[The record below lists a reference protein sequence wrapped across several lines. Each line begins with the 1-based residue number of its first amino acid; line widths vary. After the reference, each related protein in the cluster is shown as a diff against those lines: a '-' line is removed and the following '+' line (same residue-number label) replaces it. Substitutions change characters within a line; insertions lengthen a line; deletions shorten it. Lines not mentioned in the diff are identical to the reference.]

1 VGVLARGYAFVVVTL
16 RYFIIG
22 GWAAAL
28 ALAVAFL
35 PALAATASGGLSGL
49 IPKNTAAA
57 AAETEA
63 ARLFG
68 APLDAPVAVVQRDP
82 HGMPKA
88 ALDRSVRQAIV
99 VDRALSGS
107 PGNPAQGAQAAAAL
121 AQAGYPNA
129 AQILSGPVS
138 PGPPGGIPGL
148 AGVFPLPNASGLI
161 RGAREHSTT
170 VITFLYFRPS
180 TSLAAQTAGADSYVH
195 WYLGYPSSDV
205 AGVTGP
211 IPAQVAQDG
220 IIAHYLGWVEFFTVL
235 AIAVIVGARFRAVGA
250 PLVTLA
256 CAGTAYFLANRIVAW
271 AAERM
276 GASLPSDAG
285 PVLVVLLLGVT
296 TDYSVFFLSGMRA
309 NLAEGVRRLPAAR
322 LATAEFA
329 PIILAAGFIVAAT
342 TASLMVAA
350 NQSLREFGPAL
361 ALTVLTAM
369 AVSMTL
375 TPALMSVFGGLLF
388 RSVPPSR
395 RAARRQPRSAPE
407 AGADPAGA
415 DPAADPAGADPAA
428 ADPAAADPAAA
439 DPAAADPAGA
449 ERIGSRREGRNVPRR
464 LPPRILR
471 SGVARFA
478 AARPVALLT
487 AVACIAG
494 LLALAWFA
502 RHPRLGSPLV
512 NELPASSTARYAQDA
527 AAKGFAPGILSPTDI
542 LVIKPGVASQLPA
555 LTRFQREL
563 ARQPGVAELA
573 GPATLHDVSGIPA
586 GTPNPLLA
594 KSGNAARFV
603 VVEDTDPLDA
613 TAISRVRALTGRL
626 PALARSAGLA
636 GVRLEI
642 GGETALTSD
651 AISSVLADL
660 GRIVVAILVISLV
673 LLAVFLRSLV
683 APVYLLFA
691 SVLAVFASL
700 GLTLLL
706 SYRVLGFDSLVYFV
720 PIAGGVLLVSL
731 GSDYNVFVVGRIWE
745 EARRR
750 AVPDAVRVA
759 APRASRAITTA
770 GLALAASF
778 AMLAVIPLEQFR
790 EIALLMGI
798 GVILDAVVVRSVL
811 VPALVVLFG
820 RGGMWPGLPS
830 SHILPPRRLS
840 ARRSRRRRVKNGSVS
855 GRAGD

>member
-1 VGVLARGYAFVVVTL
+1 MTEPESPSPDHPESPGRPGPAVGVLARGYAFVVVTL

-22 GWAAAL
+22 GWVAAL
-28 ALAVAFL
+28 VLAVLYL
-35 PALAATASGGLSGL
+35 PPLAATASGGLSGL

-57 AAETEA
+57 AAEAEA

-68 APLDAPVAVVQRDP
+68 VPLDAPVAVVQRGP

-88 ALDRSVRQAIV
+88 ALDRSVRQAIA

-107 PGNPAQGAQAAAAL
+107 SGSPAQGAQAAAAL

-129 AQILSGPVS
+129 AQVLSGPVS

-148 AGVFPLPNASGLI
+148 AGAFPLPNASGLI
-161 RGAREHSTT
+161 RGTREHSTT
-170 VITFLYFRPS
+170 VITFLYFRPG
-180 TSLAAQTAGADSYVH
+180 TSLAAQTAGADSYAR
-195 WYLGYPSSDV
+195 WYLSYPSSDV
-205 AGVTGP
+205 VGVTGP
-211 IPAQVAQDG
+211 VPAQVAQDG

-235 AIAVIVGARFRAVGA
+235 AIAVIVGIRFRAVGA

-256 CAGTAYFLANRIVAW
+256 CAGAAYFLATRVVAW

-276 GASLPSDAG
+276 GTSLPSDVG
-285 PVLVVLLLGVT
+285 PVLVVLLLGVA

-309 NLAEGVRRLPAAR
+309 NLAQGVRRVPAAR

-329 PIILAAGFIVAAT
+329 PIILAAGVIVAAT

-369 AVSMTL
+369 VVSMTL
-375 TPALMSVFGGLLF
+375 APALMAVFGGLLF
-388 RSVPPSR
+388 RSVPAWR
-395 RAARRQPRSAPE
+395 RAGRRAGSAPE
-407 AGADPAGA
+407 AGVRAAA
-415 DPAADPAGADPAA
+415 EPAAGK
-428 ADPAAADPAAA
+428 
-439 DPAAADPAGA
+439 
-449 ERIGSRREGRNVPRR
+449 RIASRREGRNVPRR
-464 LPPRILR
+464 PPPGILR
-471 SGVARFA
+471 RGVARFA

-502 RHPRLGSPLV
+502 RHPRLDSPLI
-512 NELPASSTARYAQDA
+512 NELPASSTARHAQGA

-542 LVIKPGVASQLPA
+542 LVIGPGVASQMPA
-555 LTRFQREL
+555 LTRLQHEL
-563 ARQPGVAELA
+563 AVQPGVAELA
-573 GPATLHDVSGIPA
+573 GPATLHDVSGVPA
-586 GTPNPLLA
+586 GTPDPLLA

-603 VVEDTDPLDA
+603 VVEDTDPFGA

-636 GVRLEI
+636 GVRLKV

-660 GRIVVAILVISLV
+660 GRIVAAILVISLI
-673 LLAVFLRSLV
+673 LLAVFLRALA

-700 GLTLLL
+700 GLTLLVCYQL
-706 SYRVLGFDSLVYFV
+706 LGFDSLVYFV

-750 AVPDAVRVA
+750 PVPDAVRAA

-770 GLALAASF
+770 GVALAASF

-790 EIALLMGI
+790 EMALLMGL

-820 RGGMWPGLPS
+820 RAGMWPGLRR
-830 SHILPPRRLS
+830 PRVQP
-840 ARRSRRRRVKNGSVS
+840 ARRDAARR
-855 GRAGD
+855 AA